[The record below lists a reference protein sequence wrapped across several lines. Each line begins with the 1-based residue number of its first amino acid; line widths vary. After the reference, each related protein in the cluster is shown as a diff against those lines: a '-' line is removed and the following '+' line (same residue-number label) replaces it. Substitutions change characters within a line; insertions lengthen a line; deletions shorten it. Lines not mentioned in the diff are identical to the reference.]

1 MSAKE
6 TVSMSN
12 SDTPRNTGTTV
23 MGVKDTVVWLGSL
36 SAAVVAIVAGA
47 GMLLDW
53 IPAKAADLEDV
64 RQEVSRVKEEVASV
78 KEEVATIGMAQQESL
93 ELQLMTRLDV
103 IADQIGGTEDPL
115 QLQGLRQ
122 SRTEIKQRLTRARNK
137 IEFYMDRE

>member
-12 SDTPRNTGTTV
+12 SGTPRNTGATV

-64 RQEVSRVKEEVASV
+64 RQEVFRVKEEVASV

>member
-1 MSAKE
+1 MSSPGSA
-6 TVSMSN
+6 
-12 SDTPRNTGTTV
+12 RNTGTSV

-103 IADQIGGTEDPL
+103 IADQIDGTEDPL

-137 IEFYMDRE
+137 IESYMDHE

>member
-1 MSAKE
+1 
-6 TVSMSN
+6 MSN

-137 IEFYMDRE
+137 IESYMDHE

>member
-1 MSAKE
+1 
-6 TVSMSN
+6 MSN
-12 SDTPRNTGTTV
+12 SGTPRNTGATV

-115 QLQGLRQ
+115 QLQSLRQ

-137 IEFYMDRE
+137 IESYMDHE

>member
-1 MSAKE
+1 
-6 TVSMSN
+6 MSN
-12 SDTPRNTGTTV
+12 SGAPRNTGTSV

-93 ELQLMTRLDV
+93 ELQLMTRLDI

-137 IEFYMDRE
+137 IESYMDHE